1 MRILDLFRRKNV
13 DDEATRRANLRRA
26 GRIAEGIIFDIAN
39 DEAGAIREIFF
50 SYNIN
55 GVDYESSQ
63 TLDSEQSLSHSD
75 YAPGA
80 RITVR
85 YNPQHP
91 SNSVV
96 V

>member
-1 MRILDLFRRKNV
+1 MGILDLFRRKTV
-13 DDEATRRANLRRA
+13 DDETTRRANLRRA
-26 GRIAEGIIFDIAN
+26 GRIAEGIIFDVAN

-63 TLDSEQSLSHSD
+63 TLDPEQSLSHSD
-75 YAPGA
+75 YTPGT

-91 SNSVV
+91 GNSVV

>member
-1 MRILDLFRRKNV
+1 MGILDLFRRKNV
-13 DDEATRRANLRRA
+13 DDEATRRANLRRT
-26 GRIAEGIIFDIAN
+26 GRIAEGIIFDIAS

-63 TLDSEQSLSHSD
+63 TLDPEQSLSHSD
-75 YAPGA
+75 YTPGA

-91 SNSVV
+91 GNSVV